1 MRKETQDLT
10 VAALIAAIY
19 AVLTLVSNAFGLASG
34 AVQLRLSEA
43 LTILPAFTWAAVPG
57 LTVGCIIANLI
68 TGCALWDI
76 VFGSIA
82 TFIGAVGT
90 YFIGKN
96 IGRLITLPT
105 FARAKATS
113 PEGRGGSNGIGM
125 RGLHGQHGLYG
136 LSEEPDVSTERRTKV
151 PSLAIRALMTLPP
164 IVSNTL
170 IVPKV
175 IQLVYGSESAYWFLV
190 VTVGIGEILSCG
202 VLGVLV
208 YRVIVRA
215 KIFEEKK

>member
-96 IGRLITLPT
+96 V
-105 FARAKATS
+105 ARIRAHFS
-113 PEGRGGSNGIGM
+113 GIGT

-136 LSEEPDVSTERRTKV
+136 LSGEPDVSTERKTKV

-164 IVSNTL
+164 IISNTL